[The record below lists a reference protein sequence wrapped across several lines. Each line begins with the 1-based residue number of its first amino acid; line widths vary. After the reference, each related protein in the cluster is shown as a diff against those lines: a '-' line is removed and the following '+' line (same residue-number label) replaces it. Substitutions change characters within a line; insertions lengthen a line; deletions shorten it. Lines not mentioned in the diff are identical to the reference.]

1 MSTDGDESGASVQA
15 MLKDDGKSES
25 EPEPDTD
32 EDTAVS
38 TPPGDQN
45 EAEDVDN
52 AKAEIIKAL
61 RNPTGTWRPYA
72 AENCSTRKVGVKSS
86 KTQGKKQTHQ
96 SSQSKGKGKRRRS
109 PSPHPARF
117 MTAGDLHWL
126 GFMDDND
133 SPDVS
138 LASSSSSS
146 FSSSTAPSSAS
157 SASSSSPSKRIR
169 FNPSEDNPDVV
180 YEWIHDDRSDEP
192 LLPWRHDDVG
202 KTRADGPGLFPARR
216 LSNGEVQIQYFPKF
230 WSPCWRLSLR
240 RAASAPVCP
249 GYCQQAVFP

>member
-1 MSTDGDESGASVQA
+1 
-15 MLKDDGKSES
+15 
-25 EPEPDTD
+25 
-32 EDTAVS
+32 
-38 TPPGDQN
+38 
-45 EAEDVDN
+45 
-52 AKAEIIKAL
+52 
-61 RNPTGTWRPYA
+61 
-72 AENCSTRKVGVKSS
+72 
-86 KTQGKKQTHQ
+86 
-96 SSQSKGKGKRRRS
+96 
-109 PSPHPARF
+109 
-117 MTAGDLHWL
+117 
-126 GFMDDND
+126 MDDND

-240 RAASAPVCP
+240 RAARAPAATQLLLSPLPLALSSATSTYLFTTLVHVLIF
-249 GYCQQAVFP
+249 AS